1 MKKLV
6 AIPLCFLAFYS
17 CISIQ
22 AMGQSLSELKKKF
35 QKTKND
41 SLFISNFS
49 DVPYEVIKLKPSVRK
64 FKIVEGLFDAP
75 IGKVMVFGDRSQ
87 IYLTK
92 VIKADMESN
101 ERVAAHHVKLLKG
114 LTYATGKSG
123 DYDIRI
129 PARWRK
135 APDNQVKADVLL
147 YNILDPRTN
156 LNIHLT
162 KNQELLKNTT
172 IEKFRLQLMIMYP
185 VLNVTYSETKTIGK
199 HFGFYLELAY
209 CPDPSIFGQIFTFE
223 YKKKAYI
230 VTMKTQKKQKDFM
243 KGFFTRM
250 IEDIR
255 FKTK

>member
-6 AIPLCFLAFYS
+6 AIAFCFLTFYS

-35 QKTKND
+35 QKTQND

-49 DVPYEVIKLKPSVRK
+49 DVPYEVIKLKPSIRK

-123 DYDIRI
+123 DYDIRV
-129 PARWRK
+129 PAGWRK
-135 APDNQVKADVLL
+135 APDDRVKADVLL
-147 YNILDPRTN
+147 YNILDKRTN
-156 LNIHLT
+156 LNIGFI

-172 IEKFRLQLMIMYP
+172 IEDFSLKLLAMFPGLEI
-185 VLNVTYSETKTIGK
+185 THSEAKTIGK
-199 HFGFYLELAY
+199 HFGFYFELAY
-209 CPDPSIFGQIFTFE
+209 SPDPSIFAQSFTFE
-223 YKKKAYI
+223 YKKKAYA
-230 VTMKTQKKQKDFM
+230 VTMIARSKQKGFM